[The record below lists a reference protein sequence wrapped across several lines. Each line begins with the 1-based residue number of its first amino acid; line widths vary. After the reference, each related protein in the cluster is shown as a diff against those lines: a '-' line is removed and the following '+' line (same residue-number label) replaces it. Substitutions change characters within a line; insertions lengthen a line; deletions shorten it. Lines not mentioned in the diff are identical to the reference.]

1 MPAAIDVQ
9 SLTTAAEQAAGTGD
23 FAAAEQHLR
32 VAVELQESAAG
43 PPGPEL
49 ANTLN
54 NLGVV
59 YEHLDRPADAEQC
72 YRRAHAVASAVF
84 DADHP
89 FVALSAKNLQDFCE
103 ARGLP
108 IDPAAA
114 APELSQPTQPEPEPE
129 LNRPTQPEPATQP
142 APRSRAALPVMAVGA
157 MALILLSILA
167 IRSQSARRPVAP
179 VTPAAQTRGA
189 EAPPPQRSAAPV
201 APVAPDAPVASNR
214 PPTSAAGAA
223 SVGKPAPP
231 VSPGASPKRA
241 TPTRSEAA
249 LCRSV
254 EIRAGE
260 WLCDPAGGAPEP
272 GTFFFYTRVASAGD
286 ATIEHRW
293 YRNDRL
299 YQRVPLRVRANQS
312 GFRTYS
318 RMTISAE
325 RAGDWRVEVR
335 TASGDLLREERF
347 TVSP

>member
-1 MPAAIDVQ
+1 
-9 SLTTAAEQAAGTGD
+9 LTTAAEQAAGTGD

-32 VAVELQESAAG
+32 LAVELQASAAG

-59 YEHLDRPADAEQC
+59 YEHLERPADAEQC

-103 ARGLP
+103 ARGIP
-108 IDPAAA
+108 IDLVAAE
-114 APELSQPTQPEPEPE
+114 PELSQPTQPEPEPE
-129 LNRPTQPEPATQP
+129 LNPPTQPETAMQP
-142 APRSRAALPVMAVGA
+142 APRSRTALPIMAGA
-157 MALILLSILA
+157 AMVLILVSILA

-179 VTPAAQTRGA
+179 VTPAAETRGADQPEASAKA
-189 EAPPPQRSAAPV
+189 EAPPPQPSAAPV
-201 APVAPDAPVASNR
+201 A
-214 PPTSAAGAA
+214 PTSAAGAA

-231 VSPGASPKRA
+231 VASPKRA
-241 TPTRSEAA
+241 TPTLSEAA

-325 RAGDWRVEVR
+325 RAGDWRVVVR

>member
-1 MPAAIDVQ
+1 MALPIM
-9 SLTTAAEQAAGTGD
+9 
-23 FAAAEQHLR
+23 
-32 VAVELQESAAG
+32 
-43 PPGPEL
+43 
-49 ANTLN
+49 
-54 NLGVV
+54 
-59 YEHLDRPADAEQC
+59 
-72 YRRAHAVASAVF
+72 AVA
-84 DADHP
+84 
-89 FVALSAKNLQDFCE
+89 
-103 ARGLP
+103 
-108 IDPAAA
+108 
-114 APELSQPTQPEPEPE
+114 
-129 LNRPTQPEPATQP
+129 
-142 APRSRAALPVMAVGA
+142 A
-157 MALILLSILA
+157 MALIVVSILA

-189 EAPPPQRSAAPV
+189 DQPEASAKAEAPPPQPSAAPV
-201 APVAPDAPVASNR
+201 A
-214 PPTSAAGAA
+214 PTSAAGAA

-231 VSPGASPKRA
+231 VEPVASPKRVA
-241 TPTRSEAA
+241 TTLSEAA

-254 EIRAGE
+254 EIRGGE